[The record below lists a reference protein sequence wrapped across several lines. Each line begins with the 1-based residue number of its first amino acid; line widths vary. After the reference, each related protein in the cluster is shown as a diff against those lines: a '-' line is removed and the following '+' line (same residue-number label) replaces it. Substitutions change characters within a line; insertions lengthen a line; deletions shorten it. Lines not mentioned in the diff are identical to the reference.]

1 MNLINEKMIDEYVKK
16 FNFKQMLILPVILL
30 IVSLS
35 ILAYT
40 SYTTRTP
47 EGLGAPVKLG
57 MEFQGGTAI
66 TFDSSKTPEQLKE
79 EFSAYPVVQ
88 AREYGGGNQKL
99 LQFGP
104 MTESQITDVINKINS
119 EYSNPGQITQMGE
132 VVSKS
137 LQRQTLNA
145 ILFSF
150 IGMAIVVFIVFRIF
164 VPSVAVV
171 ISAFAD
177 IAFAAAMMDVFG
189 IVLSLGTVAALL
201 MLIGYSVD
209 TDILLTTRLLKR
221 KGELSDKI
229 KDAMKTGMT
238 MTLTTLAALIALFV
252 VSSGSYLVSS
262 FTRIDI
268 IRDISVVLIFGLIA
282 DIVNTW
288 MTNVGILKWYLEKTG
303 KTETRVE
310 KPKEEE
316 AGSMNGEEPFYKKPR
331 VLLLFIVILASI
343 VAMTVSYKNGEVKVG
358 SNLNYGLDLQGGSW
372 LQLQL
377 QGAIVQV
384 SADENKIIQSEFQR
398 LLNDPSVKVEE
409 TTLNSVTFTT
419 AKQTTQKIIDSFG
432 FGKSTITQA
441 PDGGTRISLQISREY
456 AIQKYLENN
465 LNAEIRMIPG
475 NVLTFE
481 IRKAVTQDELNAVL
495 KPVDGKVN
503 SFKVGVS
510 SETRDETKK
519 ILETK
524 LNSLGMKEIPIRT
537 VGDDFILIDLAGVDI
552 TTAKDIAAKPGKF
565 EIRIQV
571 NGNVTEHVLYGT
583 EITPGLPEKQTSDV
597 WAVTFTLSDAGA
609 AALRDAAIQYG
620 AVTNPS
626 AHELIMLLD
635 ENEVYSAPLSPE
647 LARNI
652 QSVPVKSLSATTGA
666 GDEGQRKANEL
677 QIHLRAGA
685 LPVKVDV
692 IGAGEV
698 SAELGSRFKS
708 QVLIAGLIALILVA
722 IVVSL
727 RYKQPNIVIPMLS
740 TSFSEVII
748 ILGFTVLVGFQL
760 DLPTIAGIIAVIGT
774 GIDHLIIITD
784 EVLAGGAMP
793 PDKVYRSRLTKAFA
807 IIFSAAATVL
817 VAMSP
822 LLIMGFGA
830 LRGFAV
836 ITIVGV
842 LIGVF
847 IARPAY
853 AEVIQGMLVEDT
865 GKKFVDE

>member
-1 MNLINEKMIDEYVKK
+1 
-16 FNFKQMLILPVILL
+16 
-30 IVSLS
+30 
-35 ILAYT
+35 
-40 SYTTRTP
+40 
-47 EGLGAPVKLG
+47 
-57 MEFQGGTAI
+57 
-66 TFDSSKTPEQLKE
+66 
-79 EFSAYPVVQ
+79 
-88 AREYGGGNQKL
+88 
-99 LQFGP
+99 
-104 MTESQITDVINKINS
+104 
-119 EYSNPGQITQMGE
+119 
-132 VVSKS
+132 
-137 LQRQTLNA
+137 
-145 ILFSF
+145 
-150 IGMAIVVFIVFRIF
+150 
-164 VPSVAVV
+164 
-171 ISAFAD
+171 
-177 IAFAAAMMDVFG
+177 
-189 IVLSLGTVAALL
+189 
-201 MLIGYSVD
+201 
-209 TDILLTTRLLKR
+209 
-221 KGELSDKI
+221 
-229 KDAMKTGMT
+229 
-238 MTLTTLAALIALFV
+238 
-252 VSSGSYLVSS
+252 
-262 FTRIDI
+262 
-268 IRDISVVLIFGLIA
+268 
-282 DIVNTW
+282 
-288 MTNVGILKWYLEKTG
+288 
-303 KTETRVE
+303 
-310 KPKEEE
+310 
-316 AGSMNGEEPFYKKPR
+316 MNGEEPFYKKPR
-331 VLLLFIVILASI
+331 VILLLIVILASI

-419 AKQTTQKIIDSFG
+419 TKQTTQKIIDSFG

-465 LNAEIRMIPG
+465 LNAEIKMIPG
-475 NVLTFE
+475 NILTFE
-481 IRKAVTQDELNAVL
+481 IRKTVTQDELNAVL

-510 SETRDETKK
+510 SDTREETKR
-519 ILETK
+519 ILESK
-524 LNSLGMKEIPIRT
+524 LNNLGMKEIPIRT
-537 VGDDFILIDLAGVDI
+537 VGDDYILIDLAGVDI

-583 EITPGLPEKQTSDV
+583 EITPGLPEKQTNDQ
-597 WAVTFTLSDAGA
+597 WAVTFTLSNAGA

-652 QSVPVKSLSATTGA
+652 QSVPQKGLSATTGV

>member
-1 MNLINEKMIDEYVKK
+1 
-16 FNFKQMLILPVILL
+16 
-30 IVSLS
+30 
-35 ILAYT
+35 
-40 SYTTRTP
+40 
-47 EGLGAPVKLG
+47 
-57 MEFQGGTAI
+57 
-66 TFDSSKTPEQLKE
+66 
-79 EFSAYPVVQ
+79 
-88 AREYGGGNQKL
+88 
-99 LQFGP
+99 
-104 MTESQITDVINKINS
+104 
-119 EYSNPGQITQMGE
+119 
-132 VVSKS
+132 
-137 LQRQTLNA
+137 
-145 ILFSF
+145 
-150 IGMAIVVFIVFRIF
+150 
-164 VPSVAVV
+164 
-171 ISAFAD
+171 
-177 IAFAAAMMDVFG
+177 
-189 IVLSLGTVAALL
+189 
-201 MLIGYSVD
+201 
-209 TDILLTTRLLKR
+209 
-221 KGELSDKI
+221 
-229 KDAMKTGMT
+229 
-238 MTLTTLAALIALFV
+238 
-252 VSSGSYLVSS
+252 
-262 FTRIDI
+262 
-268 IRDISVVLIFGLIA
+268 
-282 DIVNTW
+282 
-288 MTNVGILKWYLEKTG
+288 
-303 KTETRVE
+303 
-310 KPKEEE
+310 
-316 AGSMNGEEPFYKKPR
+316 MNGEEPFYKKPR
-331 VLLLFIVILASI
+331 VLLLLIVILASI
-343 VAMTVSYKNGEVKVG
+343 AAMTVSYKNGEVKVG

-384 SADENKIIQSEFQR
+384 SADESKIIQSEFQR

-409 TTLNSVTFTT
+409 TTLNSVTFIT

-465 LNAEIRMIPG
+465 LNAEIKMIPG
-475 NVLTFE
+475 NILTFE
-481 IRKAVTQDELNAVL
+481 IRKTVTEDELNAVL
-495 KPVDGKVN
+495 QPVDGKVN

-510 SETRDETKK
+510 SDTREETKR
-519 ILETK
+519 ILESK
-524 LNSLGMKEIPIRT
+524 LNNLGMKEIPIRT
-537 VGDDFILIDLAGVDI
+537 VGDDYILIDLAGVDI

-571 NGNVTEHVLYGT
+571 TGNETEHVLYGT
-583 EITPGLPEKQTSDV
+583 EITPGLPEKQTGDV

-609 AALRDAAIQYG
+609 AVLRDAAIQYG

>member
-1 MNLINEKMIDEYVKK
+1 
-16 FNFKQMLILPVILL
+16 
-30 IVSLS
+30 
-35 ILAYT
+35 
-40 SYTTRTP
+40 
-47 EGLGAPVKLG
+47 
-57 MEFQGGTAI
+57 
-66 TFDSSKTPEQLKE
+66 
-79 EFSAYPVVQ
+79 
-88 AREYGGGNQKL
+88 
-99 LQFGP
+99 
-104 MTESQITDVINKINS
+104 
-119 EYSNPGQITQMGE
+119 
-132 VVSKS
+132 
-137 LQRQTLNA
+137 
-145 ILFSF
+145 
-150 IGMAIVVFIVFRIF
+150 
-164 VPSVAVV
+164 
-171 ISAFAD
+171 
-177 IAFAAAMMDVFG
+177 
-189 IVLSLGTVAALL
+189 
-201 MLIGYSVD
+201 
-209 TDILLTTRLLKR
+209 
-221 KGELSDKI
+221 
-229 KDAMKTGMT
+229 
-238 MTLTTLAALIALFV
+238 
-252 VSSGSYLVSS
+252 
-262 FTRIDI
+262 
-268 IRDISVVLIFGLIA
+268 
-282 DIVNTW
+282 
-288 MTNVGILKWYLEKTG
+288 
-303 KTETRVE
+303 
-310 KPKEEE
+310 
-316 AGSMNGEEPFYKKPR
+316 MNGEEPFYKKPR
-331 VLLLFIVILASI
+331 VLLLLIVILASI

-419 AKQTTQKIIDSFG
+419 AKQTTQKTIDSFG

-465 LNAEIRMIPG
+465 LNAEIKMIPG
-475 NVLTFE
+475 NILTFE
-481 IRKAVTQDELNAVL
+481 IRKTVTQDELNAVL

-510 SETRDETKK
+510 SDTREETKR
-519 ILETK
+519 ILESK
-524 LNSLGMKEIPIRT
+524 LNNLGMKEIPIRT
-537 VGDDFILIDLAGVDI
+537 VGDDYILIDLAGVDI

-583 EITPGLPEKQTSDV
+583 EITPGLPEKQTGDV

-609 AALRDAAIQYG
+609 AVLRDAAIQYG

>member
-1 MNLINEKMIDEYVKK
+1 
-16 FNFKQMLILPVILL
+16 
-30 IVSLS
+30 
-35 ILAYT
+35 
-40 SYTTRTP
+40 
-47 EGLGAPVKLG
+47 
-57 MEFQGGTAI
+57 
-66 TFDSSKTPEQLKE
+66 
-79 EFSAYPVVQ
+79 
-88 AREYGGGNQKL
+88 
-99 LQFGP
+99 
-104 MTESQITDVINKINS
+104 
-119 EYSNPGQITQMGE
+119 
-132 VVSKS
+132 
-137 LQRQTLNA
+137 
-145 ILFSF
+145 
-150 IGMAIVVFIVFRIF
+150 
-164 VPSVAVV
+164 
-171 ISAFAD
+171 
-177 IAFAAAMMDVFG
+177 
-189 IVLSLGTVAALL
+189 
-201 MLIGYSVD
+201 
-209 TDILLTTRLLKR
+209 
-221 KGELSDKI
+221 
-229 KDAMKTGMT
+229 
-238 MTLTTLAALIALFV
+238 
-252 VSSGSYLVSS
+252 
-262 FTRIDI
+262 
-268 IRDISVVLIFGLIA
+268 
-282 DIVNTW
+282 
-288 MTNVGILKWYLEKTG
+288 
-303 KTETRVE
+303 
-310 KPKEEE
+310 
-316 AGSMNGEEPFYKKPR
+316 MNGEEPFYKKPR
-331 VLLLFIVILASI
+331 VLLLLIVILASI
-343 VAMTVSYKNGEVKVG
+343 VAMTVSYENEEVKVG

-384 SADENKIIQSEFQR
+384 SADESKIIQSEFQR
-398 LLNDPSVKVEE
+398 LLNDPSIKIEE

-419 AKQTTQKIIDSFG
+419 TKQTTQNTIDSFG

-465 LNAEIRMIPG
+465 LNAEIKMIPG
-475 NVLTFE
+475 NILTFE
-481 IRKAVTQDELNAVL
+481 IRKNVTEDELNAVL
-495 KPVDGKVN
+495 RPVDGKVN
-503 SFKVGVS
+503 SFTVGVS
-510 SETRDETKK
+510 SDTREETKR
-519 ILETK
+519 ILESK
-524 LNSLGMKEIPIRT
+524 LNNLGIKEIPIRT
-537 VGDDFILIDLAGVDI
+537 VGDDYILIDLAGVDI

-583 EITPGLPEKQTSDV
+583 EITPGLPEKQTGDV

-609 AALRDAAIQYG
+609 AVLRDAAIQYG
-620 AVTNPS
+620 AVTNPE

-652 QSVPVKSLSATTGA
+652 QSVPVKSLSATTGV
-666 GDEGQRKANEL
+666 GNEGQRRANEL

-685 LPVKVDV
+685 LPVEVDV